1 MKDLKKKIVVL
12 VSGSGTNLQAVI
24 DAIKTN
30 VIKNTEI
37 SLVISNKENAFALQ
51 RAEREGIQT
60 CFINPKEFS
69 DNIYYDKKLIEIIS
83 KYNPDLIILA
93 GYTKI
98 LTSQFI
104 NSFKN
109 KIINIH
115 PSLLP
120 AFGGKG
126 MYGQKVHE
134 AVLKSKIKESGCTVH
149 IVTENVDAGPIIG
162 QTKVPIMTEDT
173 VKTLSERILKEEH
186 KLLIDSINKILFSSS
201 PTLENILLTK
211 TTH

>member
-1 MKDLKKKIVVL
+1 MQELKKKIIVL

-30 VIKNTEI
+30 EIENVEI
-37 SLVISNKENAFALQ
+37 SMVISNKQDAFALK
-51 RAEREGIQT
+51 RAEKEGIPT

-69 DNIYYDKKLIEIIS
+69 DNTQYDKKLTEIIS

-93 GYTKI
+93 GYTRI
-98 LTSQFI
+98 LTNQFI

-134 AVLKSKIKESGCTVH
+134 AVLKSKVKESGCTVH
-149 IVTENVDAGPIIG
+149 LVTENLDAGPVIA
-162 QTKVPIMTEDT
+162 QKKVPVADSDT
-173 VKTLSERILKEEH
+173 VKTLSERVLKEEH
-186 KLLIDSINKILFSSS
+186 KLLVEAIKKIIFSSHHFVYN
-201 PTLENILLTK
+201 T
-211 TTH
+211 